1 MAYFIST
8 LVQLFV
14 FAWKSVIV
22 QESTKTLVRLL
33 RKNLPVSSKQL
44 NGDKDYYNF
53 PRGHQTLFCWY
64 GPQLFYAELFGF
76 LKRQLKHVNIP

>member
-1 MAYFIST
+1 MAHFIST
-8 LVQLFV
+8 MVQLFV
-14 FAWKSVIV
+14 FAWKSVMV
-22 QESTKTLVRLL
+22 QESTKTLFRLL

-64 GPQLFYAELFGF
+64 GEQLFYTELFGF
-76 LKRQLKHVNIP
+76 FQAAIKAC